1 MVKANEFGFSGEVY
15 IDVLPE
21 GRKAIGTHSG
31 SFHSDE
37 TLSVSLLRTLPEY
50 RDHVIVRTRNM
61 DILNKC
67 DIVVDVGG
75 EYDLEKKRFDHHQ
88 KGFAETFDES
98 HKTKLS
104 SAGLIYKHFGRS
116 IIESVLG
123 RSLSEEDM
131 NYVYQNTYDHFVEEI
146 DGNDNGIDAY
156 TGSPQYK
163 VTTTISSRVSR
174 LGISWTEEYS
184 EEKELERFRLAM
196 GMVFG
201 EFTQRVHHE
210 VDEILPARSIV
221 KEALDAAETVHPS
234 KAIIVIEKSCPYME
248 HIFDIEKERG
258 IEGQTKFILVH
269 NTDGSWRVRAM
280 SLNMNTYALRKQIL
294 PKCLGMRDQE
304 LSDACGIPGC
314 VFVHIN
320 GFIGINKTKEGAL
333 QMAIQSLSFV

>member
-1 MVKANEFGFSGEVY
+1 MRVTKRSL
-15 IDVLPE
+15 VL
-21 GRKAIGTHSG
+21 
-31 SFHSDE
+31 
-37 TLSVSLLRTLPEY
+37 LVSCMFLYL
-50 RDHVIVRTRNM
+50 
-61 DILNKC
+61 C
-67 DIVVDVGG
+67 
-75 EYDLEKKRFDHHQ
+75 
-88 KGFAETFDES
+88 
-98 HKTKLS
+98 LS
-104 SAGLIYKHFGRS
+104 SYKHFGRS

-221 KEALDAAETVHPS
+221 KEVCATERMKTRLWTQQRQYIPQ
-234 KAIIVIEKSCPYME
+234 
-248 HIFDIEKERG
+248 KE
-258 IEGQTKFILVH
+258 
-269 NTDGSWRVRAM
+269 S
-280 SLNMNTYALRKQIL
+280 S
-294 PKCLGMRDQE
+294 
-304 LSDACGIPGC
+304 
-314 VFVHIN
+314 
-320 GFIGINKTKEGAL
+320 
-333 QMAIQSLSFV
+333 